1 MKISIIGA
9 GHIGGNL
16 ARLFVKSGLEVAL
29 ANSRGPAS
37 LKSFVDELG
46 SRLHPV
52 NLDEAIAYSDIIIL
66 SIHWRS
72 VDSLPVFNVPGKI
85 IVDTTNPY
93 KEDGSFYD
101 LGDDI
106 SSTKVIKHFQGG
118 IVVKAF
124 NTIWFKHLA
133 ENGNTNLQV
142 PERRV
147 IPIAGDDKS
156 AKTKISKLIEEIGFG
171 PLDTGNLKEG
181 SKLQGVQGVLYNR
194 ELTVKAAASIVKD
207 SHFSTHA

>member
-16 ARLFVKSGLEVAL
+16 ARLLVKDGHEVAL

-46 SRLHPV
+46 GKLHPV
-52 NLDEAIAYSDIIIL
+52 YTEEAISYSDVIIL
-66 SIHWRS
+66 SVHWRTI
-72 VDSLPVFNVPGKI
+72 DSLPVFKVPGKI

-93 KEDGSFYD
+93 KDDGSFYD

-106 SSTKVIKHFQGG
+106 SSSKVGKHFPGG

-133 ENGNTNLQV
+133 ENGNTRL
-142 PERRV
+142 PLEERRV
-147 IPIAGDDKS
+147 IPTAGDDKA
-156 AKTKISKLIEEIGFG
+156 AKEKIGKLIEDIGFG
-171 PLDTGNLKEG
+171 PLDTGSLKDG
-181 SKLQGVQGVLYNR
+181 SRLQGVKGILYNK
-194 ELTVKAAASIVKD
+194 ELTLKEATSIIKD
-207 SHFSTHA
+207 LN

>member
-9 GHIGGNL
+9 GNIGGNL
-16 ARLFVKSGLEVAL
+16 ARLLVKAGHEVAL

-46 SRLHPV
+46 TGLHPV
-52 NLDEAIAYSDIIIL
+52 TVDKAITFSDVIIL
-66 SIHWRS
+66 SIHWRT

-93 KEDGSFYD
+93 KEDGTFYD
-101 LGDDI
+101 LGNDI
-106 SSTKVIKHFQGG
+106 SSSSVIKHFPGG

-124 NTIWFKHLA
+124 NTIWFRHLA
-133 ENGNTNLQV
+133 ETGNKKLPVEQ
-142 PERRV
+142 RRV
-147 IPIAGDDKS
+147 IPIAGDDKN
-156 AKTKISKLIEEIGFG
+156 AKAKISQLIEEIGFG
-171 PLDTGNLKEG
+171 PLDTGTLKEG

-194 ELTVKAAASIVKD
+194 ELSVKEASTIVKD
-207 SHFSTHA
+207 LKKG

>member
-9 GHIGGNL
+9 GNIGGNL
-16 ARLFVKSGLEVAL
+16 ARLLVKAGHEVAL

-46 SRLHPV
+46 TGLHPV
-52 NLDEAIAYSDIIIL
+52 TVDEAITFSDVIIL
-66 SIHWRS
+66 SIHWRT

-93 KEDGSFYD
+93 KEDGTFYD
-101 LGDDI
+101 LGNDI
-106 SSTKVIKHFQGG
+106 SSSRVIKHFPGG
-118 IVVKAF
+118 ILVKAF

-133 ENGNTNLQV
+133 ETGNKKLPVEQ
-142 PERRV
+142 RRV
-147 IPIAGDDKS
+147 IPIAGDDKN
-156 AKTKISKLIEEIGFG
+156 AKAKISQLIEEIGFG
-171 PLDTGNLKEG
+171 PLDTGSLKEG

-194 ELTVKAAASIVKD
+194 ELSVKEATKIVEDLKR
-207 SHFSTHA
+207 

>member
-16 ARLFVKSGLEVAL
+16 ARLLVKAGHEIAL
-29 ANSRGPAS
+29 TNSRGPAS

-46 SRLHPV
+46 ARLHPV
-52 NLDEAIAYSDIIIL
+52 TLDEAIAYSDVMIL
-66 SIHWRS
+66 SIHWRT
-72 VDSLPVFNVPGKI
+72 VDSLPVLTVRGKI

-101 LGDDI
+101 LGEDI
-106 SSTKVIKHFQGG
+106 SSTKVMKHFPGG

-133 ENGNTNLQV
+133 ETGNTKLSLEQ
-142 PERRV
+142 RRV
-147 IPIAGDDKS
+147 IPVAGDDKN
-156 AKTKISKLIEEIGFG
+156 AKAKISKLIEEIGFG

-194 ELTVKAAASIVKD
+194 ELTVKEAASIVKGLKK
-207 SHFSTHA
+207 